1 VPQRG
6 NTAVHFSSSPSNA
19 KGHYVPNVGP
29 VLNQFTLN
37 ADAPAERDALV
48 IRSVASP
55 QNTAFRTTNEA
66 TVRDQSGTEV
76 VTRLLSL

>member
-1 VPQRG
+1 VPHSG

-29 VLNQFTLN
+29 VLNQFTLD
-37 ADAPAERDALV
+37 ADAPAERDTLV
-48 IRSVASP
+48 LRSIASP
-55 QNTAFRTTNEA
+55 QNTAFGTTNEA